1 MTLKELLKAQG
12 LTDDQ
17 ISKIEDAMKTEK
29 IYTASEENLD
39 VRYGKLKAEHDS
51 LLLKDGES
59 QKLISELQKATN
71 GQAEVQTKIKTYEE
85 TIKKQQEE
93 LAASKTESALK
104 IGLLAAGA
112 KATDIDYLIY
122 KMNHD
127 GQWKAELDNDGN
139 VKGLD
144 DKLKGLKTQFPNQ
157 FEGTEQKKIEEN
169 KLPKPDENSDKT
181 VTKEQFKKMGYQARN
196 KLFNENPE
204 LYKQLNAKGE

>member
-17 ISKIEDAMKTEK
+17 IAKIEDAMKTEK